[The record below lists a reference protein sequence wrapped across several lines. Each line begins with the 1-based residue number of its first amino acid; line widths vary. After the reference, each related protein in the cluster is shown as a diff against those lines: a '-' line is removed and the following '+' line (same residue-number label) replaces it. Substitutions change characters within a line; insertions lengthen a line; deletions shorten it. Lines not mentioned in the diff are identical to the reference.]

1 MGHKRNFTNEELNDM
16 KNLYLD
22 NISIT
27 NIALKYNT
35 TFQTV
40 QNRLKEMNIFKYKNR
55 KWNKND
61 IDFLIQNYSD
71 VDWNIILD
79 RLSKWSK
86 PEIISKA
93 SALGLKREIYFWSDN
108 DIKILKKAYE
118 QKISLKEIVKL
129 LNYKFSELSIS
140 TKAGKLGLS
149 MREFWTDDEDEL
161 LKEVYHKYE
170 MDKICELFPN
180 RNRDS
185 IIHHAM
191 LLGLNS
197 KNIWTHEEHKF
208 LIDNYNTMSDK
219 EIGEILNKK
228 PRAIQTKRLASG
240 LIRPINKGLYNYLSE
255 YIRKRNKDWKI
266 KSAKNCNYKCVIT
279 GQRFNE
285 IHHLYGMNMILE
297 ETLSDLGYVKNIDIN
312 SLSESDLNIILNH
325 FYEVQN
331 NYPLGICLTQ
341 NIHKEFHD
349 CYGYGNNTPEQFE
362 EFLKDK
368 NYQIKIA

>member
-1 MGHKRNFTNEELNDM
+1 MRRKRNFTNEELDDM
-16 KNLYLD
+16 KNLYLS
-22 NISIT
+22 NVSIT

-61 IDFLIQNYSD
+61 IDFLIHNYSD
-71 VDWNIILD
+71 ADWNIILD
-79 RLSKWSK
+79 RLSKWNKS
-86 PEIISKA
+86 EIISKA
-93 SALGLKREIYFWSDN
+93 STLGLKREIYFWSDN
-108 DIKILKKAYE
+108 DIKILKESYK
-118 QKISLKEIVKL
+118 QKIPLKEIVKL

-149 MREFWTDDEDEL
+149 MREFWTDDEDKL
-161 LKEVYHKYE
+161 LKEIYHKYE

-197 KNIWTHEEHKF
+197 KNIWTHEEYKF

-219 EIGEILNKK
+219 EIGEILNKN

-240 LIRPINKGLYNYLSE
+240 LIRPINKGVYNYLSE

-266 KSAKNCNYKCVIT
+266 KSAKICNYKCVIT

-285 IHHLYGMNMILE
+285 IHHLYGMNMI
-297 ETLSDLGYVKNIDIN
+297 
-312 SLSESDLNIILNH
+312 ESMKL
-325 FYEVQN
+325 
-331 NYPLGICLTQ
+331 
-341 NIHKEFHD
+341 
-349 CYGYGNNTPEQFE
+349 
-362 EFLKDK
+362 FL
-368 NYQIKIA
+368 